1 MARCRSPIGGLAD
14 DGKRPSRWTIH
25 WIRLASLVSIFSI
38 PKGRCREGMA
48 RECSPAGGLADHG
61 KRQVAPALDV
71 SLGEFT
77 NLGIGVRGKGVPG
90 HFFGG

>member
-1 MARCRSPIGGLAD
+1 
-14 DGKRPSRWTIH
+14 
-25 WIRLASLVSIFSI
+25 
-38 PKGRCREGMA
+38 MA
-48 RECSPAGGLADHG
+48 RECSPTGGLADHG

-77 NLGIGVRGKGVPG
+77 NFGIGVRGKGVPV